1 MPPDTQDPTTD
12 PTTGTTTTDPTSDP
26 TTVDLFEVGADLL
39 AEADYPAEIVA
50 QIRDSFDY
58 AETFTDRRLRI
69 IGEQDPD
76 TAMAIQKE
84 IVDETA
90 SKAADAERESEQ
102 QRLDALDDEARRI
115 EQARLDVEKA
125 EAIQAEFEQENSR
138 SVFDLAG
145 ELAAT
150 PNHHREDWWA
160 GRSAEEVT
168 ALRDLQGVI
177 PPIDLP
183 EEDQV

>member
-1 MPPDTQDPTTD
+1 MPPDTQDPTTN
-12 PTTGTTTTDPTSDP
+12 PATGTTTTEDPP
-26 TTVDLFEVGADLL
+26 VTVDLCEVGADLL
-39 AEADYPAEIVA
+39 AKADYPAEIVA

-84 IVDETA
+84 IEDETA

-138 SVFDLAG
+138 SIFDLAG

-150 PNHHREDWWA
+150 PNHRREQWWA
-160 GRSAEEVT
+160 ARSEQEVA
-168 ALRDLQGVI
+168 ALVALQGVR

-183 EEDQV
+183 EEDKV